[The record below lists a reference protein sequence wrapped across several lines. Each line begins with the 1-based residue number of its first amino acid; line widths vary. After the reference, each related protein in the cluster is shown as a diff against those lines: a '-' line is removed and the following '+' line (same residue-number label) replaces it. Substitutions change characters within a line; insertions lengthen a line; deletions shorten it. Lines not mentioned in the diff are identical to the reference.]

1 MGYRLLILAY
11 VAVCLARYTDG
22 FSFNPLPSRVHRPA
36 FSKTR
41 TLGKTD
47 DSETASGGLDVPFFA
62 SFSASGDDLGMAS
75 QDPEFEEIES
85 VKKETTWDRITG
97 PKLFKVSHL
106 STSNALKIIA
116 HYIFKK
122 SNNLRC
128 IHFIVFES

>member
-1 MGYRLLILAY
+1 
-11 VAVCLARYTDG
+11 VQ
-22 FSFNPLPSRVHRPA
+22 HRPA
-36 FSKTR
+36 FS
-41 TLGKTD
+41 
-47 DSETASGGLDVPFFA
+47 ASGGLDVPFFA
-62 SFSASGDDLGMAS
+62 SFSASSDLGMAS

-116 HYIFKK
+116 HYIFKL

-128 IHFIVFES
+128 IHFIVCE